1 MTLIAYNNDPAEK
14 TAIPSV
20 EELQARHAKAC
31 ELKMAVDRP
40 AIESAMRD
48 WLVAINAPAETKISF
63 VSSSKEMASA
73 ARAARDTWDAS
84 AASAARAASAAS
96 AARAARDAWD
106 ARAAWDA
113 WDATWISVFAIGAVS
128 LNDDKTASI
137 WLPTLRAFEA
147 GAFAFWVTDA
157 EVFVATRPTVLE
169 FDAERRLHSATGPAF
184 SWLDD
189 MHDYYW
195 HGTNIPAQW
204 IVDRASLTG
213 AAALACRNIEQRR
226 AAIDMLGWPAIL
238 KELDAQIINAD
249 ADPLIGTLVEVKLP
263 DLRLPARFCKVTCGT
278 GREFAIGVPRGLKT
292 ALAAQAW
299 MQGVELKDFV
309 KPEIRT

>member
-1 MTLIAYNNDPAEK
+1 M

-20 EELQARHAKAC
+20 EELKARHAKAC

-40 AIESAMRD
+40 AIEAAMRD
-48 WLVAINAPAETKISF
+48 WLVAIEAPADTKVSF

-73 ARAARDTWDAS
+73 ARAARAAS

-96 AARAARDAWD
+96 AAKAARAASAASAAMAASAAWD
-106 ARAAWDA
+106 AWDA
-113 WDATWISVFAIGAVS
+113 WDATWVSITAIGAVS

-157 EVFVATRPTVLE
+157 EVFVATRPSVLE
-169 FDAERRLHSATGPAF
+169 FDAERRLHSAAGPAF

-189 MHDYYW
+189 IHDYYW